1 MMEHYADVLV
11 IRHPRDGAPA
21 EAAGTTGVPVI
32 NAGDGYNEHPT
43 QALLDLY
50 TILRE
55 KGRLDG
61 LTVALVGD
69 MNIRGVHS
77 LALGFAQFQSQ
88 VHFVSPEDQ
97 RMPVHWLDEFQR
109 VGLRYEEHDTLDEIL
124 SLVDVIYLVMTK
136 GSDFRSSRVDRPG
149 GEVETDPAYVIDRQK
164 LARARQDAIVLH
176 PLPRLSEL
184 PQDVDPMA
192 SARYFAQPY
201 YGVAVRMA
209 LLAMILGRAPY

>member
-1 MMEHYADVLV
+1 
-11 IRHPRDGAPA
+11 
-21 EAAGTTGVPVI
+21 VI

-69 MNIRGVHS
+69 MSIRGIHS
-77 LALGFAQFQSQ
+77 LAVGLAQFQSQ
-88 VHFVSPEDQ
+88 VHFVSPSDQ
-97 RMPVHWLDEFQR
+97 RMPADWISHIRRL
-109 VGLRYEEHDTLDEIL
+109 GLAYEEHATLDDVL
-124 SLVDVIYLVMTK
+124 GDVDVIYLVMTK
-136 GSDFRSSRVDRPG
+136 GSDFRSSRVDQPDK
-149 GEVETDPAYVIDRQK
+149 EIETDLTYTIDRQK
-164 LARARQDAIVLH
+164 LLHAKRGAILLH

-184 PQDVDPMA
+184 PVDVDVMA
-192 SARYFAQPY
+192 SAKYFVQPY

-209 LLAMILGRAPY
+209 LLAMILGRAG